1 MAKQTSF
8 SRRQRRENY
17 RRAGFLRIKNGYN
30 PMGEVM
36 RNWYARTAEEGRRLH
51 EAQTK
56 MVAEQIE
63 ESLQI
68 RLNKS
73 KETWAELGY
82 NEAEIA
88 MLEEAFAL
96 RAVKTRE
103 TLTADRKKAK
113 QLEKEAY
120 KLKTARS

>member
-30 PMGEVM
+30 PMGEIM
-36 RNWYARTAEEGRRLH
+36 RNWYARTAEEGRVLH

-56 MVAEQIE
+56 MVQEQIE
-63 ESLQI
+63 EALQI

-73 KETWAELGY
+73 KETWTEMGY

-113 QLEKEAY
+113 QLEKEAF

>member
-17 RRAGFLRIKNGYN
+17 RRAGFLKIKNGYN
-30 PMGEVM
+30 PMGEIM
-36 RNWYARTAEEGRRLH
+36 RNWYARTAEEGRVLH

-56 MVAEQIE
+56 MVQEQIE
-63 ESLQI
+63 EALQI

-73 KETWAELGY
+73 KETWTEMGY
-82 NEAEIA
+82 NEAEVA

-96 RAVKTRE
+96 RAIKTRE

-113 QLEKEAY
+113 QLEKEAF

>member
-17 RRAGFLRIKNGYN
+17 RRAGFLKIKNGYN
-30 PMGEVM
+30 PMSEIM
-36 RNWYARTAEEGRRLH
+36 RNWYARTAEEGRVLH

-56 MVAEQIE
+56 MVQEQIE
-63 ESLQI
+63 EALQI

-73 KETWAELGY
+73 KETWTEMGY
-82 NEAEIA
+82 NEAEVA

-96 RAVKTRE
+96 RAIKTRE
-103 TLTADRKKAK
+103 TLTVDRKKAK
-113 QLEKEAY
+113 QLEKEAF

>member
-1 MAKQTSF
+1 MAKQTTF

-17 RRAGFLRIKNGYN
+17 RRAGFLRIKNTYN
-30 PMGEVM
+30 FFSEVM

-56 MVAEQIE
+56 MVQEQIE
-63 ESLQI
+63 EALQI

-82 NEAEIA
+82 NEAEMT

-96 RAVKTRE
+96 RSVKTRE

-120 KLKTARS
+120 KLKQARG

>member
-17 RRAGFLRIKNGYN
+17 RRAGFLKIKNGYN
-30 PMGEVM
+30 PMGEIM
-36 RNWYARTAEEGRRLH
+36 RNWYARTAEEGRVLH

-56 MVAEQIE
+56 MVQEQIE
-63 ESLQI
+63 EALQI

-73 KETWAELGY
+73 KETWTEMGY
-82 NEAEIA
+82 NEAEVA

-96 RAVKTRE
+96 RVIKTRE

-113 QLEKEAY
+113 QLEKEAF

>member
-1 MAKQTSF
+1 MAKQTTF

-17 RRAGFLRIKNGYN
+17 RRAGFLRIKNTYN
-30 PMGEVM
+30 FFSEVM

-56 MVAEQIE
+56 MVQEQIE
-63 ESLQI
+63 EALQI

-82 NEAEIA
+82 NEAEMS

-96 RAVKTRE
+96 RSVKTRE

-120 KLKTARS
+120 KLKQARG

>member
-56 MVAEQIE
+56 MVTEQIE

>member
-1 MAKQTSF
+1 MAKGTTF

-17 RRAGFLRIKNGYN
+17 RRAGFLKIKNTYN
-30 PMGEVM
+30 FFGEVM

-56 MVAEQIE
+56 MVEEQIE
-63 ESLQI
+63 EALQI

-73 KETWAELGY
+73 KETWTELGY
-82 NEAEIA
+82 NAAEIA

-96 RAVKTRE
+96 RSIKTRE
-103 TLTADRKKAK
+103 TLTSDRKKAK

-120 KLKTARS
+120 KLKTSRS

>member
-1 MAKQTSF
+1 MAKGTTF

-17 RRAGFLRIKNGYN
+17 RRAGFLRIKNTYN
-30 PMGEVM
+30 PFGEVM

-56 MVAEQIE
+56 MVQDQIE
-63 ESLQI
+63 EALQI

-82 NEAEIA
+82 NEAEMA

-120 KLKTARS
+120 KLKQARG

>member
-30 PMGEVM
+30 PMGEIM
-36 RNWYARTAEEGRRLH
+36 RNWYARTAEEGRVLH

-56 MVAEQIE
+56 MVQEQIE
-63 ESLQI
+63 EALQI

-73 KETWAELGY
+73 KETWTEMGY

-96 RAVKTRE
+96 RAIKTRE
-103 TLTADRKKAK
+103 TLTVDRKKAK
-113 QLEKEAY
+113 QLEKEAF